1 MILILFSFF
10 HYTGE
15 ISHQIHV
22 ILPMTGIPRAFV
34 SNDTPNDDFQSLFAT
49 HPSPMWVYDP
59 DTLHF
64 LIVNNAAIDLYGYS
78 REAYAA
84 MTVLD
89 IRPAHERQRMITAVH
104 ARSDMERAERW
115 THLKAD
121 GTMVEVLTYGR
132 SVRFN
137 GRDAILAIVQD
148 QTEVNAAHREVSDTR
163 SLLDSIVDNL
173 PVGVFVKDM
182 EADGLY
188 ILFNEACGAI
198 VGRNSGD
205 VVGRSD
211 HIFYDEKQSAA
222 FREQDARAFAAE
234 AAISFEETVRRS
246 DGVERMLRTVKR
258 ALPSVDGS
266 PPRYLLGISQDVTEE
281 RSVEAR
287 LAYMAMHDAL
297 TGMPNRAFFADQI
310 RLAAKAAT
318 LAQPIALL
326 YLDVDHFKHINDSKG
341 HAAGDALLCQ
351 VAQRLTALARPG
363 DFVARLGGDEFA
375 LVVRLD
381 RESCIERFAK
391 SLLTSLSQPFDLD
404 GVNEHVTC
412 SIGIALAPDHAD
424 DDDVLMRHADLAL
437 YAAKE
442 SGRSTYRFYEPS
454 MRMEAERR
462 HLLTVELREALQQNQ
477 FELYYQPIVQLENDG
492 LAGFEALIRWNHPE
506 RGLVPPMDFIPVAEE
521 TGLIVAIGEWVLRE
535 ACRTAA
541 SWPKHLKIAV
551 NLSVSQFRHNSLLAS
566 VVSALDESGLRPERL
581 EIEITESVFLADVG
595 QSLPLLKA
603 LKELGIRIAID
614 DFGTGYSS
622 FSYLR
627 AFAFDKIK
635 LDRSFIAGIETDPG
649 NLAIVRAVVGI
660 GSGFNAT
667 TLAEG
672 IETEEQL
679 AKLRQEGF
687 NEVQGYLLGKP
698 MPLAQALALITG
710 GVSAFAAAAA
720 AAFR

>member
-1 MILILFSFF
+1 
-10 HYTGE
+10 
-15 ISHQIHV
+15 
-22 ILPMTGIPRAFV
+22 
-34 SNDTPNDDFQSLFAT
+34 
-49 HPSPMWVYDP
+49 MWVYDP
-59 DTLHF
+59 DTLRF
-64 LIVNNAAIDLYGYS
+64 LIVNNAAVDLYGYS
-78 REAYAA
+78 REAYSG

-89 IRPAHERQRMITAVH
+89 IRPAQERQRMITAVH
-104 ARSDMERAERW
+104 ARSDMERAGRW

-121 GTMVEVLTYGR
+121 GTMLEVMTYGR
-132 SVRFN
+132 GVRFN

-148 QTEVNAAHREVSDTR
+148 RTEVNAAHREVSDTR

-182 EADGLY
+182 DADGLY
-188 ILFNEACGAI
+188 ILFNEACGDI
-198 VGRNSGD
+198 IGRHSLD

-211 HIFYDEKQSAA
+211 HIFFNDEQAAA
-222 FREQDARAFAAE
+222 FREQDARAFAAP
-234 AAISFEETVRRS
+234 AAISFEETMQRS
-246 DGVERMLRTVKR
+246 DGQQRILRTVKR
-258 ALPSVDGS
+258 ALPSPDGS
-266 PPRYLLGISQDVTEE
+266 APRYLLGISQDVTEE

-287 LAYMAMHDAL
+287 LAYMAMHDVL
-297 TGMPNRAFFADQI
+297 TGLPNRAFFAEHI
-310 RLAAKAAT
+310 KRVSALATADK
-318 LAQPIALL
+318 PVALL

-351 VAQRLTALARPG
+351 VAARLTGLADKG
-363 DFVARLGGDEFA
+363 DLVARLGGDEFA
-375 LVVRLD
+375 LVVGF
-381 RESCIERFAK
+381 REAGCIERFAEQ
-391 SLLTSLSQPFDLD
+391 LLTSLSSPFDLD

-412 SIGIALAPDHAD
+412 SIGIALAPDHAE

-454 MRMEAERR
+454 MRLEAERR
-462 HLLTVELREALQQNQ
+462 HMLTVELREALQKNQ

-492 LAGFEALIRWNHPE
+492 LGGFEALIRWNHPE
-506 RGLVPPMDFIPVAEE
+506 RGLVPPMEFIPVAEE

-541 SWPKHLKIAV
+541 RWPSELKVAV
-551 NLSVSQFRHNSLLAS
+551 NLSVSQFRHTSLLAS

-635 LDRSFIAGIETDPG
+635 LDRSFIAGIDTDPG

-672 IETEEQL
+672 IETDAQL
-679 AKLRQEGF
+679 LRLRQEGF
-687 NEVQGYLLGKP
+687 HEVQGYLLGKP
-698 MPLAQALALITG
+698 MPLAEAERLIAGG
-710 GVSAFAAAAA
+710 GVVASTAA
-720 AAFR
+720 

>member
-1 MILILFSFF
+1 
-10 HYTGE
+10 
-15 ISHQIHV
+15 
-22 ILPMTGIPRAFV
+22 MTGIQRAFV
-34 SNDTPNDDFQSLFAT
+34 SSDTPNDDFQSLFAT

-59 DTLHF
+59 DTLRF

-78 REAYAA
+78 REAYAG

-104 ARSDMERAERW
+104 QRTDMERAERW

-121 GTMVEVLTYGR
+121 GSMVEVLTYGR
-132 SVRFN
+132 GVRFN

-148 QTEVNAAHREVSDTR
+148 RTEVNAAHREVSDTR

-188 ILFNEACGAI
+188 IIFNEACGEI
-198 VGRNSGD
+198 IGRNPAD

-211 HIFYDEKQSAA
+211 HIFFGDAQSAA
-222 FREQDARAFAAE
+222 FREQDMRAFAAP
-234 AAISFEETVRRS
+234 AAIGFEETMHRA
-246 DGVERMLRTVKR
+246 DGVPRVLRTVKR
-258 ALPSVDGS
+258 ALPSPDGS

-281 RSVEAR
+281 RSVETR

-297 TGMPNRAFFADQI
+297 TGLPNRAFFAEHI
-310 RLAAKAAT
+310 KREAVLATAET
-318 LAQPIALL
+318 PVALL

-351 VAQRLTALARPG
+351 VAGRLTQLADG
-363 DFVARLGGDEFA
+363 NDLVARLGGDEFA
-375 LVVRLD
+375 LLMRF
-381 RESCIERFAK
+381 REPGCIERFAE
-391 SLLTSLSQPFDLD
+391 SLLTSLSSPFDLD
-404 GVNEHVTC
+404 GVSEHVTC
-412 SIGIALAPDHAD
+412 SIGIALAPDHAED
-424 DDDVLMRHADLAL
+424 NDVLMRHADLAL

-454 MRMEAERR
+454 MRLEAERR
-462 HLLTVELREALQQNQ
+462 HMLTVELREALQKNQ
-477 FELYYQPIVQLENDG
+477 FELYYQPIVQLENDSLG
-492 LAGFEALIRWNHPE
+492 GFEALIRWNHPE
-506 RGLVPPMDFIPVAEE
+506 RGLIPPMDFIPVAEE
-521 TGLIVAIGEWVLRE
+521 TGLIVPIGEWVLRE

-541 SWPKHLKIAV
+541 AWPKDLKIAV

-566 VVSALDESGLRPERL
+566 VVSALDESGLCPQRL

-635 LDRSFIAGIETDPG
+635 LDRSFVAGIDTDPG

-679 AKLRQEGF
+679 QALRREGF
-687 NEVQGYLLGKP
+687 DEVQGYLLGRP
-698 MPLAQALALITG
+698 MPLSQAQALI
-710 GVSAFAAAAA
+710 AAGASRPAAG
-720 AAFR
+720 RR

>member
-1 MILILFSFF
+1 
-10 HYTGE
+10 
-15 ISHQIHV
+15 
-22 ILPMTGIPRAFV
+22 
-34 SNDTPNDDFQSLFAT
+34 
-49 HPSPMWVYDP
+49 MWVYDP
-59 DTLHF
+59 DTLRF

-78 REAYAA
+78 REAYEG

-89 IRPAHERQRMITAVH
+89 IRPAHERQRMLTAVH

-121 GTMVEVLTYGR
+121 GTMLEVLTYGR
-132 SVRFN
+132 GVRFN

-182 EADGLY
+182 DADGLY
-188 ILFNEACGAI
+188 ILFNEACGDI
-198 VGRNSGD
+198 IGRHSLD

-211 HIFYDEKQSAA
+211 RTFFDDEQTEA
-222 FREQDARAFAAE
+222 FREQDARAFAAP
-234 AAISFEETVRRS
+234 AAISFEETMQRS
-246 DGVERMLRTVKR
+246 DGQQRILRTVKR
-258 ALPSVDGS
+258 ALPSPDGS
-266 PPRYLLGISQDVTEE
+266 APRYLLGISQDVTEE

-287 LAYMAMHDAL
+287 LAYMAMHDVL
-297 TGMPNRAFFADQI
+297 TGLPNRAFFADHI
-310 RLAAKAAT
+310 KRVSSLATADK
-318 LAQPIALL
+318 PVALL

-351 VAQRLTALARPG
+351 VAARLTGLADDG
-363 DFVARLGGDEFA
+363 DLVARLGGDEFA
-375 LVVRLD
+375 LVVGF
-381 RESCIERFAK
+381 REAGCIERFAER
-391 SLLTSLSQPFDLD
+391 LLASLSSPFDLD

-412 SIGIALAPDHAD
+412 SIGIALAPDHAE

-454 MRMEAERR
+454 MRLEAERR
-462 HLLTVELREALQQNQ
+462 HMLTVELREALQRNQ

-492 LAGFEALIRWNHPE
+492 LGGFEALIRWNHPE
-506 RGLVPPMDFIPVAEE
+506 RGLVPPMEFIPVAEE

-541 SWPKHLKIAV
+541 RWPSELKVAV
-551 NLSVSQFRHNSLLAS
+551 NLSVSQFRHTSLLAS

-635 LDRSFIAGIETDPG
+635 LDRSFIAGIDTDPG

-672 IETEEQL
+672 IETDAQL
-679 AKLRQEGF
+679 LRLRQEGF
-687 NEVQGYLLGKP
+687 HEVQGYLLGKP
-698 MPLAQALALITG
+698 MPLAEAERLIAG
-710 GVSAFAAAAA
+710 GGLVASTAA
-720 AAFR
+720 

>member
-1 MILILFSFF
+1 
-10 HYTGE
+10 
-15 ISHQIHV
+15 
-22 ILPMTGIPRAFV
+22 MTGIQRAFV
-34 SNDTPNDDFQSLFAT
+34 STDTPNDDFQSLFAT

-59 DTLHF
+59 DTLRF
-64 LIVNNAAIDLYGYS
+64 LIVNNAAVDLYGYS
-78 REAYAA
+78 RDAYAG

-89 IRPAHERQRMITAVH
+89 IRPAHERQRMLTAVH

-121 GTMVEVLTYGR
+121 GTMLEVLTYGR
-132 SVRFN
+132 GVRFN

-182 EADGLY
+182 DADGLY
-188 ILFNEACGAI
+188 ILFNEACGEI
-198 VGRNSGD
+198 VGRRSVD

-211 HIFYDEKQSAA
+211 HLFFDKEQSAA
-222 FREQDARAFAAE
+222 FREQDARAFAAP
-234 AAISFEETVRRS
+234 AAISFEETMQRS
-246 DGVERMLRTVKR
+246 DGQQRILRTVKR
-258 ALPSVDGS
+258 ALPSPDGS
-266 PPRYLLGISQDVTEE
+266 APRYLLGISQDVTEE

-287 LAYMAMHDAL
+287 LAYMAMHDVL
-297 TGMPNRAFFADQI
+297 TGLPNRAFFAEHI
-310 RLAAKAAT
+310 KRVSSLATADK
-318 LAQPIALL
+318 PVALL

-351 VAQRLTALARPG
+351 VAARLTGLSCEG
-363 DFVARLGGDEFA
+363 DLVARLGGDEFA
-375 LVVRLD
+375 LVVGF
-381 RESCIERFAK
+381 REAGCIERFAEQ
-391 SLLTSLSQPFDLD
+391 LLTSLSSPFDLD

-412 SIGIALAPDHAD
+412 SIGIALAPDHAE

-454 MRMEAERR
+454 MRLEAERR
-462 HLLTVELREALQQNQ
+462 HILTVELREALQKNQ

-492 LAGFEALIRWNHPE
+492 LGGFEALIRWNHPE
-506 RGLVPPMDFIPVAEE
+506 RGLVPPMEFIPVAEE

-541 SWPKHLKIAV
+541 RWPSELKVAV
-551 NLSVSQFRHNSLLAS
+551 NLSVSQFRHTSLLAS

-635 LDRSFIAGIETDPG
+635 LDRSFIAGIDTDPG

-672 IETEEQL
+672 IETDAQL
-679 AKLRQEGF
+679 LRLRQEGF
-687 NEVQGYLLGKP
+687 HEVQGYLLGKP
-698 MPLAQALALITG
+698 MPLAEAERLIAGG
-710 GVSAFAAAAA
+710 GVVASTAA
-720 AAFR
+720 

>member
-1 MILILFSFF
+1 
-10 HYTGE
+10 
-15 ISHQIHV
+15 
-22 ILPMTGIPRAFV
+22 
-34 SNDTPNDDFQSLFAT
+34 
-49 HPSPMWVYDP
+49 MWVYDP
-59 DTLHF
+59 DTLRF
-64 LIVNNAAIDLYGYS
+64 LIVNNAAVDLYGYS

-121 GTMVEVLTYGR
+121 GTMLEVLTYGR
-132 SVRFN
+132 GVRFN

-148 QTEVNAAHREVSDTR
+148 RTEVNAAHREVSDTR

-182 EADGLY
+182 DADGLY
-188 ILFNEACGAI
+188 ILFNEACGEI
-198 VGRNSGD
+198 IGRHSLD

-211 HIFYDEKQSAA
+211 HIFFNDEQAAA
-222 FREQDARAFAAE
+222 FREQDARAFASP
-234 AAISFEETVRRS
+234 AAISFEETMQRS
-246 DGVERMLRTVKR
+246 DGQQRILRTVKR
-258 ALPSVDGS
+258 ALPSPDGS
-266 PPRYLLGISQDVTEE
+266 APRYLLGISQDVTEE

-287 LAYMAMHDAL
+287 LAYMAMHDVL
-297 TGMPNRAFFADQI
+297 TGLPNRAFFAEHI
-310 RLAAKAAT
+310 KRVSSLATADK
-318 LAQPIALL
+318 PVALL

-351 VAQRLTALARPG
+351 VAARLTDLAEEG
-363 DFVARLGGDEFA
+363 DLVARLGGDEFA
-375 LVVRLD
+375 LLVGF
-381 RESCIERFAK
+381 REIGCIERFVER
-391 SLLTSLSQPFDLD
+391 LLTSLSSPFDLD

-412 SIGIALAPDHAD
+412 SIGIALAPDHAE

-454 MRMEAERR
+454 MRLEAERR
-462 HLLTVELREALQQNQ
+462 HMLTVELREALQKNQ

-492 LAGFEALIRWNHPE
+492 LGGFEALIRWNHPE
-506 RGLVPPMDFIPVAEE
+506 RGLVPPMEFIPVAEE

-541 SWPKHLKIAV
+541 RWPSELKVAV
-551 NLSVSQFRHNSLLAS
+551 NLSVSQFRHTSLLAS

-581 EIEITESVFLADVG
+581 EIEITESVFLTDVG

-635 LDRSFIAGIETDPG
+635 LDRSFIAGIDTDPG

-672 IETEEQL
+672 IETDAQL
-679 AKLRQEGF
+679 LRLRQEGF
-687 NEVQGYLLGKP
+687 HEVQGYLLGKP
-698 MPLAQALALITG
+698 MPLAEAERLIAGGGKMALT
-710 GVSAFAAAAA
+710 AA
-720 AAFR
+720 